1 MDEIGSAPPG
11 DRTFWQLLERSKGSV
26 DTSRWDAVKDNEG
39 NLLTPDSP
47 MFLTRWEEY
56 YQKLGS
62 PKSTASQSP
71 KWKEVNEKV
80 ESERFFSDPVSPS
93 DSVAAMNAD
102 LTLEEVKVAL
112 EGLPNHKAVGAD
124 GYSNEVLKALGP
136 EALHGVLS
144 RLWDKGISADT
155 FNLAVIHPLH
165 KPGDPTDLGNSRG
178 ISLLSCVSKLY
189 ESLLKTR
196 LEAFLEGSNAIAPEQ
211 GGFRAGRECAEHV
224 IILTESLRRRKQK
237 GKKTY
242 LGFIDF
248 AKAFDVVWRNG
259 LMLKLRECGVEGRM
273 LRAISA
279 LYAETT
285 AAVRVN
291 GSCTRAFPMSLGV
304 RQGGVLSPLLFLV
317 FINDFMKELKS
328 RKLGVFVPG
337 VKRASPFVERERLA
351 GLLWADDL
359 VLVTESPEKLR
370 EAFALLDTWCQKWLM
385 SVNPSKCNVMVV
397 GSDPSQAF
405 VDLTKVTDKTPFM
418 LGGEVV
424 RLARSYK
431 YLGLVVT
438 DDLEWTAAIKAR
450 TEIVRKVIFTQS
462 KILNNRDLSP
472 ELRYRFF
479 DAVVMSSALYG
490 SELWAEN
497 INGCKTLEATL
508 ASGLRMI
515 IGTPPRASRFAIGLE
530 LGYVPVHLRAAVR
543 RLRIMEKWKAIKPLT
558 ETSGKWASLL
568 VNAKKPKGKK
578 AWSWFRRSAFMAS
591 KWLRVGLTTSE
602 LIDPKVK
609 TFPID
614 SKQLLAKPTHAW
626 FRSTMPQN
634 ANKVNETLL
643 AIHGT
648 EVCPTMAPYLRMRGP
663 RGRVFAMIRTGSLLL
678 NDKVGKWSLTRSR
691 DCPSCSGSERETL
704 EHFVL
709 KCPRYNRIREE
720 WFQEWNAQTG
730 AETLREPISLLAA
743 LGESARFFADKLSPQ
758 QASAMQVARMN
769 ALQGMWS
776 QRCAILA
783 QRLAVIPPPRV
794 DSQ

>member
-1 MDEIGSAPPG
+1 MSSGVVAAAVIPSGVQTHKGWKIGALCPRNNAKRDPEAASEAARLRSAIRDGLIARHVLEKSADGSQSQGVSVTSVPISYELWSIAVEATLDSVLGRRSERRSKRRPPSYFTSEVWFALAQRQAAWSSMRAAVNAGADEARVSELWKSYLECKTLAESVTRVARRASWLAFMEEIGSAPPG

-39 NLLTPDSP
+39 NLLTPDSSLY
-47 MFLTRWEEY
+47 LTRWEEY

-62 PKSTASQSP
+62 PKPTASQSP

-80 ESERFFSDPVSPS
+80 ESERFFSDPVHPS
-93 DSVAAMNAD
+93 NAVAAMNAD

-144 RLWDKGISADT
+144 QLWVKGITADT

-211 GGFRAGRECAEHV
+211 GGFRACRECAEHV
-224 IILTESLRRRKQK
+224 IILTETLRRRRQEGLKS
-237 GKKTY
+237 Y

-259 LMLKLRECGVEGRM
+259 LMFKLSECGVKGRM

-304 RQGGVLSPLLFLV
+304 RQGGVLSPLLFLA

-328 RKLGVFVPG
+328 RKLGVVVPG
-337 VKRASPFVERERLA
+337 LKRPSSFKWGERLA

-359 VLVTESPEKLR
+359 VILTESPEKLR

-397 GSDPSQAF
+397 GSNPSQSF
-405 VDLTKVTDKTPFM
+405 VALTKVSDVTPFT

-438 DDLEWTAAIKAR
+438 DDLEWTAAVKAR

-462 KILNNRDLSP
+462 KILRNRDLSP

-479 DAVVMSSALYG
+479 DAVVMSSAL
-490 SELWAEN
+490 
-497 INGCKTLEATL
+497 
-508 ASGLRMI
+508 
-515 IGTPPRASRFAIGLE
+515 
-530 LGYVPVHLRAAVR
+530 
-543 RLRIMEKWKAIKPLT
+543 
-558 ETSGKWASLL
+558 
-568 VNAKKPKGKK
+568 
-578 AWSWFRRSAFMAS
+578 
-591 KWLRVGLTTSE
+591 
-602 LIDPKVK
+602 
-609 TFPID
+609 
-614 SKQLLAKPTHAW
+614 
-626 FRSTMPQN
+626 
-634 ANKVNETLL
+634 
-643 AIHGT
+643 
-648 EVCPTMAPYLRMRGP
+648 
-663 RGRVFAMIRTGSLLL
+663 
-678 NDKVGKWSLTRSR
+678 
-691 DCPSCSGSERETL
+691 
-704 EHFVL
+704 
-709 KCPRYNRIREE
+709 
-720 WFQEWNAQTG
+720 
-730 AETLREPISLLAA
+730 
-743 LGESARFFADKLSPQ
+743 
-758 QASAMQVARMN
+758 
-769 ALQGMWS
+769 
-776 QRCAILA
+776 
-783 QRLAVIPPPRV
+783 
-794 DSQ
+794 